1 VKIELDHWELED
13 ACSAIR
19 QNLTCGRCTAST
31 LLMWEDSKYS
41 ERPRGSSHAKI
52 VTDGQGTETD
62 IHYLVRCS
70 FFKFNVDQPEDI
82 VHCEGYKEK
91 I

>member
-1 VKIELDHWELED
+1 MKIELGYWELED

-31 LLMWEDSKYS
+31 LLMWEDTEFG
-41 ERPRGSSHAKI
+41 ERPRGSSYAKI
-52 VTDGQGTETD
+52 VTDEQGTETD
-62 IHYLVRCS
+62 ISYIVRCS
-70 FFKFNVDQPEDI
+70 FFKFNVEQPENI